1 LIEIVVVDTDVV
13 SYIFKQDTRA
23 TFYEPLLS
31 NKDLMISF
39 VTLAELQR
47 WAIAHRWGRAKR
59 QLLAQYLNNYYVF
72 HSDADLCQLWAEI
85 IESGSRK
92 GRPIQPGDAW
102 IAATALLHDTPL
114 FTHNSKDYAGVE
126 GLTIISATNP

>member
-1 LIEIVVVDTDVV
+1 MEIVVVDTDVV

-23 TFYEPLLS
+23 ALYEPLLS
-31 NKDLMISF
+31 DKDLMISF

-47 WAIAHRWGRAKR
+47 WAIAHRWGHAKR
-59 QLLAQYLNNYYVF
+59 HHLAEYLNNYYVF
-72 HSDADLCQLWAEI
+72 HSDADLCLLWAEI
-85 IESGSRK
+85 IESGNRR

-114 FTHNSKDYAGVE
+114 VTHNSKDYISVE
-126 GLTIISATNP
+126 GLTVISESNP